1 MPEITIR
8 SAKEEDIGNL
18 SVFEHGYYTD
28 YVWQMSLD
36 ITVEKVKSTFQRVRL
51 PRKVFV
57 SYPRKRES
65 IFEDLGQIEA
75 LLVAVYDE
83 RPVGYIKLLS
93 NEKSGVARLSDLVVS
108 SPIRRQ
114 GIASGLVVASMDLST
129 NRGFHTL
136 IMEIQSKNDPAIK
149 LANKLGFNFCGFQD
163 HYFPNQELALFFSRF
178 TR

>member
-8 SAKEEDIGNL
+8 SLIPEDVKVL
-18 SVFEHGYYTD
+18 SAFEHGYYTD

-36 ITVEKVKSTFQRVRL
+36 LSSEKVQTSFQRVRL

-57 SYPRKRES
+57 SYPRKRET
-65 IFEDLGQIEA
+65 IFQDLEQVEA
-75 LLVAVYDE
+75 MLVAVFDDK
-83 RPVGYIKLLS
+83 PVGYMKIVS
-93 NEKSGVARLSDLVVS
+93 REKAEVARLSDLVVS
-108 SPIRRQ
+108 TSIRRR
-114 GIASGLVVASMDLST
+114 GIASGLILAAMDLST

-136 IMEIQSKNDPAIK
+136 VMEIQSKNDSAIK
-149 LANKLGFNFCGFQD
+149 LANKMGFNFCGFQD

>member
-8 SAKEEDIGNL
+8 STKPEDIDSL

-36 ITVEKVKSTFQRVRL
+36 ISAEKVQTTFQRVRL

-57 SYPRKRES
+57 SYPRKRET
-65 IFEDLGQIEA
+65 IFEDLEKSEA
-75 LLVAVYDE
+75 MLVAVYDE
-83 RPVGYIKLLS
+83 KPVGYIKLLS
-93 NEKSGVARLSDLVVS
+93 REKSGVARISDLVVS

-114 GIASGLVVASMDLST
+114 GIASGLIVASMDLST

-136 IMEIQSKNDPAIK
+136 VLEIQSKNDPGIK
-149 LANKLGFNFCGFQD
+149 LANKMGFNFCGFQD

>member
-8 SAKEEDIGNL
+8 SAKPEDLKSL
-18 SVFEHGYYTD
+18 SLFEHGYYTD

-36 ITVEKVKSTFQRVRL
+36 ISSEKVQSTFQRVRL

-57 SYPRKRES
+57 SYPRKRET
-65 IFEDLGQIEA
+65 IFQDLDHVEA
-75 LLVAVYDE
+75 MLVAVYDDK
-83 RPVGYIKLLS
+83 PVGYIKLLAH
-93 NEKSGVARLSDLVVS
+93 EKSGVARISDLVVA
-108 SPIRRQ
+108 SPIRCQ
-114 GIASGLVVASMDLST
+114 GIASGLIVASMDLST

-136 IMEIQSKNDPAIK
+136 VMEIQSKNDPAIK
-149 LANKLGFNFCGFQD
+149 MANKMGFNFCGFQD

>member
-8 SAKEEDIGNL
+8 SVEAKDIESL
-18 SVFEHGYYTD
+18 SIFEHGYYTD

-36 ITVEKVKSTFQRVRL
+36 INSEKVQTIFQRVRL

-57 SYPRKRES
+57 SYPRKREV
-65 IFEDLGQIEA
+65 IFEDLDHVEA
-75 LLVAVYDE
+75 MLVADYDE
-83 RPVGYIKLLS
+83 RPVGYIKLIS
-93 NEKSGVARLSDLVVS
+93 DQKSGIARISDLVVS

-114 GIASGLVVASMDLST
+114 GIASGLVVAVMDLCT

-136 IMEIQSKNDPAIK
+136 IIELQSKNDPAIK
-149 LANKLGFNFCGFQD
+149 LANKMGFNFCGFQD
-163 HYFPNQELALFFSRF
+163 HYFQNQELALFFSRF

>member
-8 SAKEEDIGNL
+8 SAKEEDIENL

-65 IFEDLGQIEA
+65 IFEDLDQIEA

>member
-8 SAKEEDIGNL
+8 SAKEEDIESL

-36 ITVEKVKSTFQRVRL
+36 IKTEKVQTTFQRVRL

-57 SYPRKRES
+57 SYPRKREA
-65 IFEDLGQIEA
+65 IFENLHQIEA
-75 LLVAVYDE
+75 LLVAVFDE
-83 RPVGYIKLLS
+83 RPVGYVKLLS
-93 NEKSGVARLSDLVVS
+93 NENGVARLSDLVVS

-114 GIASGLVVASMDLST
+114 GIASGLIVASMDLST

-149 LANKLGFNFCGFQD
+149 LANKMGFNFCGFQD

>member
-8 SAKEEDIGNL
+8 SAKPEDLKSL
-18 SVFEHGYYTD
+18 SLFEHGYYTD

-65 IFEDLGQIEA
+65 IFENLDQAEA

-93 NEKSGVARLSDLVVS
+93 NEESGVARLSDLVVS

-114 GIASGLVVASMDLST
+114 GIASGLIVTSMDLST

-149 LANKLGFNFCGFQD
+149 LANKMGFNFCGFQD